1 MAEFYHQGPGV
12 CVSSIQG
19 QDQETV
25 QVIVHCLV
33 FLIVQGP
40 FQSVNSICFCIDWK
54 ELTLELQFEVS
65 PELNRKDAGV
75 HLLAKEVLRLPH
87 SSSIFEGEGLK
98 DFLLVVAKLLWGQ
111 VQIEGTRV
119 EEGPTRTL
127 LTREVWGR
135 GEFWPCLLFRQ
146 SSWDRGRR
154 ADQRIRYRY

>member
-1 MAEFYHQGPGV
+1 
-12 CVSSIQG
+12 
-19 QDQETV
+19 
-25 QVIVHCLV
+25 
-33 FLIVQGP
+33 
-40 FQSVNSICFCIDWK
+40 
-54 ELTLELQFEVS
+54 LTLELQFEVS

-87 SSSIFEGEGLK
+87 SLSIFEGEGLK

-146 SSWDRGRR
+146 SSWDQGRR